1 MRVVVTGV
9 SGRLGRLLATELAA
23 AGHEVLGI
31 DRRAW
36 PDAGE
41 GIEVFQTDL
50 RKRPAEDV
58 FRMRRP
64 EALVHMATATHL
76 YLPERQRHQMSLGA
90 IKAAIDY
97 CHRYGVRQAVFV
109 GRHTYYGATP
119 DAPLYHSEDEPP
131 VTTEDFPELSDL
143 VAADL
148 YAGTALWRYP
158 TMDTAVLRLCY
169 TLGPS
174 RHGTLAEF
182 LRGPKVPTVMGFD
195 PLFQFMH
202 EMDAVAA
209 VKGALHHGLRGVFNV
224 SGPPPLPLST
234 IIDETGR
241 EAIPVP
247 EPLYGFMLGKF
258 GLPWLPRGAI
268 NHVKYPI
275 VADSSPF
282 RQQVGFAHQYDEYDT
297 MAAFREAD
305 VVADQSASSDQA
317 GKPSE
322 PAAPS
327 APAQSSRAG
336 GPQ

>member
-9 SGRLGRLLATELAA
+9 SGRLGRLLAEELAA

-64 EALVHMATATHL
+64 EALVHMATAAHL
-76 YLPERQRHQMSLGA
+76 HLPERQRHQMSLGA

-97 CHRYGVRQAVFV
+97 CQRYGVRQAVFV

-131 VTTEDFPELSDL
+131 VTTEEFPELSDL

-148 YAGTALWRYP
+148 YAGSALWRYP

-174 RHGTLAEF
+174 RHGTLADF
-182 LRGPKVPTVMGFD
+182 LKGPKVPTVMGFD

-202 EMDAVAA
+202 ERDAVAA

-224 SGPPPLPLST
+224 SGPTPLPLST
-234 IIDETGR
+234 IISETGR
-241 EAIPVP
+241 ESIPIP

-258 GLPWLPRGAI
+258 GLPWLPRAAI
-268 NHVKYPI
+268 NHVKFPI
-275 VADSSPF
+275 VVDSSPF

-305 VVADQSASSDQA
+305 ISPEQTGADAQGADLSESA
-317 GKPSE
+317 E
-322 PAAPS
+322 PAV
-327 APAQSSRAG
+327 PARPTKEGELQ
-336 GPQ
+336 